1 MRNKIRNIGLM
12 LILFPIAFS
21 SCISLKPVNNYATA
35 SQKSI
40 NQFEDIKY
48 SFKQNCWDNC
58 FDKKINDLNLKA
70 ADCDCKLNEK
80 ADSVTLV
87 IYNAAKGYI
96 DGLVNLSNNELTDYK
111 IDELTK
117 ALTENDFGSI
127 KIEKPQVEAYSKIS
141 KIILRALTDGYR
153 KKEIKK
159 YIINANQPFNV
170 LISFLDFNLSNN
182 LIGKLNVQK
191 QRIES
196 YYFDLTKDKTLS
208 TFEKRK
214 AVEAYYQQL
223 AKIEDKKKELIIFS
237 KALKKIAEGHQK
249 LVDNIDNIKEQQVKE
264 LLTEYASNIREI
276 ISEFNKLN
284 K

>member
-1 MRNKIRNIGLM
+1 MINKIRNIGLA
-12 LILFPIAFS
+12 LILFPIVLS

-48 SFKQNCWDNC
+48 SFKQNCLDNC
-58 FDKKINDLNLKA
+58 LDKKINDLNLNAK
-70 ADCDCKLNEK
+70 DCDCKLNEK
-80 ADSVTLV
+80 ADSVTLL
-87 IYNAAKGYI
+87 IYNATKGYI
-96 DGLVNLSNNELTDYK
+96 EGLANLSNNELTNYK
-111 IDELTK
+111 IDEFTK
-117 ALTENDFGSI
+117 ALTENDFGSV
-127 KIEKPQVEAYSKIS
+127 KIEKQQVEAYSKIS

-159 YIINANQPFNV
+159 YIVNANEPLKV
-170 LISFLDFNLSNN
+170 LISFLDFNLSKN

-196 YYFDLTKDKTLS
+196 YYFDLTKDATLS
-208 TFEKRK
+208 TLEKRK
-214 AVEAYYQQL
+214 AVETYYQQL
-223 AKIEDKKKELIIFS
+223 TKIEDKEKELMVFS
-237 KALKKIAEGHQK
+237 KALKKIEEGHQK
-249 LVDNIDNIKEQQVKE
+249 LVDNIDNIKDERVKE
-264 LLTEYASNIREI
+264 LLTEYASHIREI